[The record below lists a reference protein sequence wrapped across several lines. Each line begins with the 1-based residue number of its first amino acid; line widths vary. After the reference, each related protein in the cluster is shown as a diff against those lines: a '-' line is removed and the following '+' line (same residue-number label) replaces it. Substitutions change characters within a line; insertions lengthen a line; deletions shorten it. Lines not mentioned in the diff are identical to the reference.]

1 MFDLDGRVAVVTGGA
16 SGIGLATV
24 ERLAA
29 AGAAVVIADIQDG
42 TELAARVDGLFVRAD
57 LTREQDVA
65 NLIDT
70 TLERY
75 ERLDIMVNN
84 VGGGTPPAGL
94 DSLEIEALEYDFRLN
109 TVTALLGMRYA
120 AVRMEEGGAIVN
132 TSSIAGLR
140 GVPDLGAYAAAKWAL
155 VGLTKTAAIELA
167 PRGIRVNCV
176 CPGVVDTPLAHEEDV
191 AYIVRAAY
199 RTAPLGRL
207 AKPDEI
213 AAAIHFLCAGDC
225 GYITGQA
232 IAVDG
237 GTTAG
242 ISSALLELAGED

>member
-1 MFDLDGRVAVVTGGA
+1 MFDLDGKVAVVTGGV

-29 AGAAVVIADIQDG
+29 AGATVVIADIQDG
-42 TELAARVDGLFVRAD
+42 AEVAARVDGLFVRAD
-57 LTREQDVA
+57 LTKDQDVTDLLDA
-65 NLIDT
+65 T
-70 TLERY
+70 VERY

-84 VGGGTPPAGL
+84 VGGGTPAAGVE
-94 DSLEIEALEYDFRLN
+94 SLETEALEYDFRLN
-109 TVTALLGMRYA
+109 TLTAQHGMRHA
-120 AVRMEEGGAIVN
+120 APRMQAGGAIVN
-132 TSSIAGLR
+132 TASIAGLR
-140 GVPDLGAYAAAKWAL
+140 GVPDLGAYVAAKWAL

-176 CPGVVDTPLAHEEDV
+176 CPGVINTPLAHDEDV
-191 AYIVRAAY
+191 AYIVKAAY

-207 AKPDEI
+207 GRPEEI

-242 ISSALLELAGED
+242 ISTALLELAGRD

>member
-1 MFDLDGRVAVVTGGA
+1 MFDLDGKVAVVTGGV

-42 TELAARVDGLFVRAD
+42 AKVAARLDGLFIHAD
-57 LTREQDVA
+57 LTREEVVLEVLDA
-65 NLIDT
+65 
-70 TLERY
+70 TLEHY
-75 ERLDIMVNN
+75 QRLDIMVNN
-84 VGGGTPPAGL
+84 VGGGTPAAGL
-94 DSLEIEALEYDFRLN
+94 ENLETEALEYDFRLN
-109 TVTALLGMRYA
+109 TVTALLGMRHA
-120 AVRMEEGGAIVN
+120 ASRMGDGGAIVN
-132 TSSIAGLR
+132 TASIAGLR

-155 VGLTKTAAIELA
+155 IGLTKSAAIELA

-176 CPGVVDTPLAHEEDV
+176 CPGVIDTPLAHDEDV

-207 AKPDEI
+207 GKPEEI
-213 AAAIHFLCAGDC
+213 AAAIHFLCAADC
-225 GYITGQA
+225 GYVTGQA
-232 IAVDG
+232 IAIDG

-242 ISSALLELAGED
+242 ISSALLELAGRD